1 MLAPSHSGTIRK
13 SLFKTRRSIF
23 RFDRILSEEIKNITD
38 TQTHKHTQSDFLGFL
53 SKPKMC
59 RGVEYGKLGP
69 CHHWTQIH
77 CLSNQT
83 IPVLGVIHKWRTKPK
98 KKFSPVKVF
107 ILGPHKLVINS
118 FGYPNV
124 LHQNGSKIIERNM
137 YGLTKPTKTRTF
149 CQPLNL
155 NPLGPNT
162 PRLNP
167 NPVQTQFEPRKG
179 LGLTQK
185 SWGTPTH
192 PLKNIF

>member
-1 MLAPSHSGTIRK
+1 
-13 SLFKTRRSIF
+13 
-23 RFDRILSEEIKNITD
+23 
-38 TQTHKHTQSDFLGFL
+38 
-53 SKPKMC
+53 
-59 RGVEYGKLGP
+59 
-69 CHHWTQIH
+69 
-77 CLSNQT
+77 
-83 IPVLGVIHKWRTKPK
+83 
-98 KKFSPVKVF
+98 
-107 ILGPHKLVINS
+107 
-118 FGYPNV
+118 
-124 LHQNGSKIIERNM
+124 M

-192 PLKNIF
+192 PLKTIFLGPLGPLVLALVLRGWIF